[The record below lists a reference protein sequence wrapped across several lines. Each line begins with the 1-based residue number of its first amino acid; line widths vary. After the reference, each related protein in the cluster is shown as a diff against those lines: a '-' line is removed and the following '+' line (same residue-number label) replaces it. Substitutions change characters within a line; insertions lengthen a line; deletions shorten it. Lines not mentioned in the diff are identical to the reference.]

1 MAKKMKNAD
10 RADFMINIGEVT
22 GAHGI
27 KGQIKVASLT
37 DFDEVRFAVGAKVYV
52 EKLQTSMTIT
62 QSSMHKGMHLLQL
75 DGVTDRDV
83 AQSLLHSYLQIAG
96 SDLQELPEGEY
107 YQFQLLGVEVYE
119 GDKFLGV
126 VSKVQQTGANDVYY
140 IDTPDD
146 EVGQH
151 GQILLPALKS
161 VVLEIDLV
169 NNRMQ
174 VKIPAGLLDL

>member
-1 MAKKMKNAD
+1 MAKKMRNAD
-10 RADFMINIGEVT
+10 QADLMINIGEVT

-37 DFDEVRFAVGAKVYV
+37 DFDELRFAVGAKVYV
-52 EKLQTSMTIT
+52 EKLHTTMTIT
-62 QSSMHKGMHLLQL
+62 QSSMHKGVHLLQL
-75 DGVTDRDV
+75 DGITDRDT
-83 AQSLLHSYLQIAG
+83 AQSLLHSYLQIAS

-140 IDTPDD
+140 IDTPD

-161 VVLEIDLV
+161 VVLDIDLT